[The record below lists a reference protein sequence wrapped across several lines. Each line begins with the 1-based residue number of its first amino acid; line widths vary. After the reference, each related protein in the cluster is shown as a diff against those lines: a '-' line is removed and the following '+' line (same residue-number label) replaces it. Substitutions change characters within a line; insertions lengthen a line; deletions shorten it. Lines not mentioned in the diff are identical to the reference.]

1 MMQHITIGNRDLI
14 EFGVL
19 FDGSEWWR
27 IPARDIEE
35 ITVPGRSGNYIID
48 GGRYNNITIPIDF
61 YIHKHFQRN
70 YSALISYLMTL
81 KGYQRIE
88 STEEPNVFRMG
99 FVTGRIEPNTGAF
112 NRSGRFTVNINFK
125 PQKWLKTGEATIK
138 VTDGMQISNPTGFRA
153 LPLILV
159 EGTGTIQVGSVSAT
173 LSANTGTT
181 VIDCESMN
189 AYEPITNINRNPD
202 LTLSGD
208 TFPYLDAGTTGISYT
223 GFTSVKL
230 IPKWWKL

>member
-1 MMQHITIGNRDLI
+1 MIKHLTIGGKDLLD
-14 EFGVL
+14 FGTYY
-19 FDGSEWWR
+19 DGSEWWR
-27 IPARDIEE
+27 MPSRDIEE

-48 GGRYNNITIPIDF
+48 GDRYENITIPFNCGIRANF
-61 YIHKHFQRN
+61 HRN
-70 YSALISYLMTL
+70 FSGLVGYLLTL

-88 STEEPNVFRMG
+88 SSEEPNVFRMG
-99 FVTGRIEPNTGAF
+99 YVSGRIEPDTGIL
-112 NRSGRFTVNINFK
+112 NRYGQFTININFK
-125 PQKWLKTGEATIK
+125 PQKWLKTGEATIT
-138 VTDGMQISNPTGFRA
+138 VSDGMQISNPTGFKA

-173 LSANTGTT
+173 LANNTGTT

-189 AYEPITNINRNPD
+189 AYEPIDNINRNPD

-208 TFPYLDAGTTGISYT
+208 TFPYLDSGTTGISYT

-230 IPKWWKL
+230 IPRWWKL